1 LITHLGECLKNHAHE
16 LLSREDLQMMLD
28 KLKESAPT
36 IVGEVK
42 SDGLKAGV
50 LHQLL
55 INLLRESVSIS
66 SLEKI
71 VESAVVHSATA
82 NTVELLTE
90 KVRADIGPLIV
101 DRFRDSGGR
110 VRVILLDRKLEHRLR
125 QNSNGE
131 LIALQSDQLANLV
144 DKYKQ
149 AWELASMKN
158 ESAAAL
164 VDSSVRR
171 AMRQTIYRSLP
182 QLSILAYNEIPSDM
196 AIETVSIIQDQ
207 DVFAGAPMPSEAM
220 TGVQGHPKEST
231 TEHVSTPT
239 RGVA

>member
-1 LITHLGECLKNHAHE
+1 
-16 LLSREDLQMMLD
+16 
-28 KLKESAPT
+28 
-36 IVGEVK
+36 
-42 SDGLKAGV
+42 
-50 LHQLL
+50 
-55 INLLRESVSIS
+55 
-66 SLEKI
+66 
-71 VESAVVHSATA
+71 
-82 NTVELLTE
+82 LTE
-90 KVRADIGPLIV
+90 KVRSDIGPLIV
-101 DRFRDSGGR
+101 DRFRDAGGR

-158 ESAAAL
+158 ETAAAL

-171 AMRQTIYRSLP
+171 AMRQTIFRSLP

-196 AIETVSIIQDQ
+196 AIETVSIVRDQ
-207 DVFAGAPMPSEAM
+207 DVFTGAAGSTEPTQMSPAQVAPSVTPEGNQPA
-220 TGVQGHPKEST
+220 ES
-231 TEHVSTPT
+231 VSGSNIDASVST